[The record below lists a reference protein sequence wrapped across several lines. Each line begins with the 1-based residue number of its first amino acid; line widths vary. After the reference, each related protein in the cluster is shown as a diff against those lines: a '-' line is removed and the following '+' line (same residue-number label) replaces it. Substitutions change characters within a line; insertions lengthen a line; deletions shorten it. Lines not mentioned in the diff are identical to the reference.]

1 MKKLKIIESTI
12 PINDIDD
19 LWLDTSN
26 PTNSILKQSI
36 AGTWQPVNQ
45 IDIPDLV
52 SDANKMNISGD
63 NSNLTKLQFDIT
75 TPLVEVPIGCFRWNN
90 VLSILQYRTSTDSY
104 IDIGEEIQYHGKN
117 VEDNPMVN
125 GDIVYVYGAAGDNPT
140 IKLATNAVHDTAN
153 KTLGMVTE
161 NTINKNS
168 TGRYCIVGSVM
179 DVNTATYPV
188 GTILYLATGG
198 KYTSVK
204 PTAPTPAIQI
214 GIVLRENA
222 NNGIIYFTVRPIPE
236 IGDLSDV
243 YIPAKVNNDTLK
255 FNSTTSRF
263 ETYSLNHIISD
274 NIRFTPEGGLAI
286 KIVNGTGSPSVKGTL
301 ISVNPSV
308 DKQGILQ
315 SNEFDTFG
323 IAYESG
329 IANGSEM
336 WVVISGYA
344 DILFKD
350 STVVTRGYLA
360 IAADTDGRAVTIAIP
375 SSNPTVG
382 EHFKEIGHCLESKIA
397 GTNVL
402 ARCVIHFN

>member
-1 MKKLKIIESTI
+1 MKKLKIIESTT
-12 PINDIDD
+12 PITDKDD

-26 PTNSILKQSI
+26 PTNSVLKQSI

-52 SDANKMNISGD
+52 SDADKMNISGD

-75 TPLVEVPIGCFRWNN
+75 SPLVEVPIGCFRWNN
-90 VLSILQYRTSTDSY
+90 VLSILQYRISTDSY

-153 KTLGMVTE
+153 KTLGMITE

-198 KYTSVK
+198 KYTAVK
-204 PTAPTPAIQI
+204 PVAPIPAIQI

-243 YIPAKVNNDTLK
+243 YIPVKANNDILK
-255 FNSTTSRF
+255 FNSTSSRF
-263 ETYSLNHIISD
+263 EAYSLNHIITD
-274 NIRFTPEGGLAI
+274 KVRFTPEGGIAI
-286 KIVNGTGSPSVKGTL
+286 KVTNGTGVASVKGSL
-301 ISVNPSV
+301 VSVNPST
-308 DKQGILQ
+308 DNTFILQ
-315 SNEFDTFG
+315 ANEYDTFG
-323 IAYESG
+323 IVYESG
-329 IANGSEM
+329 IANGQDT
-336 WVVISGYA
+336 WIVIQGIA
-344 DILFKD
+344 EVLVKN
-350 STVVTRGYLA
+350 TTAMTRGYVA
-360 IAADTDGRAVTIAIP
+360 IAADTDGRATCVAVPTA
-375 SSNPTVG
+375 NPADTT
-382 EHFKEIGHCLESKIA
+382 HWKEIGHVLESKIA
-397 GTNVL
+397 GTNIL
-402 ARCVIHFN
+402 CKCVIHFN